1 MKKFALFAL
10 LSLVMGLSLAAEYMV
25 SNPEGMTNYQKDDYA
40 CELNARMG
48 TAPRNPWVGFDELR
62 YEREKRELYFL
73 CMQAKGYVFR
83 EKE

>member
-1 MKKFALFAL
+1 MKKFNLFAFL
-10 LSLVMGLSLAAEYMV
+10 FLIANLSLAGEYIV
-25 SNPEGMTNYQKDDYA
+25 TNPEGMATYQKDDYA